1 MGEQTVKLLRNLV
14 VLVLGCV
21 AVSPVVASDFDGSKP
36 LICATV
42 EARDCVL
49 GMTCYAGEAREIGAP
64 AFMRVDFS
72 KKTITGPQRT
82 TPIVAMEKSE
92 NQLLMQGAELGFGW
106 TFAIDQTNG
115 YFSASLTNIDGT
127 FLLFGSCTQD

>member
-1 MGEQTVKLLRNLV
+1 MGDYVVKLIKNLV
-14 VLVLGCV
+14 VLVLGFI

-49 GMTCYAGEAREIGAP
+49 TRRCYTGEAREVGAP
-64 AFMRVDFS
+64 AFMRIDFA
-72 KKTITGPQRT
+72 KKTVTGTQRT
-82 TPIVAMEKSE
+82 TAIAALEDSE

-106 TFAIDQTNG
+106 ALAINKTNG
-115 YFSASLTNIDGT
+115 YFSGSITNVDGT
-127 FLLFGSCTQD
+127 FLLFGSCALD

>member
-1 MGEQTVKLLRNLV
+1 MGGQTVKLLKNLV

-92 NQLLMQGAELGFGW
+92 NQLLMQGSELGFGW

>member
-1 MGEQTVKLLRNLV
+1 MGEYVVKMIRNIF
-14 VLVLGCV
+14 VLTLGFL
-21 AVSPVVASDFDGSKP
+21 AVSPVLASDFDGSKP

-49 GMTCYAGEAREIGAP
+49 ARSCFTGEAREIGAP
-64 AFMRVDFS
+64 GFMRIDFD

-82 TPIVAMEKSE
+82 TAIAALDKSE

-106 TFAIDQTNG
+106 TMAIDQTNG
-115 YFSASLTNIDGT
+115 YFSGSITNLEGT
-127 FLLFGSCTQD
+127 FLLFGSCTLD

>member
-1 MGEQTVKLLRNLV
+1 MGEQTVKLLKNLV

-21 AVSPVVASDFDGSKP
+21 AISPVLASDFDGSKP

-49 GMTCYAGEAREIGAP
+49 TRSCFTGEAWEVGAP
-64 AFMRVDFS
+64 AFMRIDFA
-72 KKTITGPQRT
+72 KKTITGTERT
-82 TPIVAMEKSE
+82 TAITALEKSE

-106 TFAIDQTNG
+106 TLAINQTNG
-115 YFSASLTNIDGT
+115 HFSGSMTNMDGT
-127 FLLFGSCTQD
+127 FLLFGSCAVD